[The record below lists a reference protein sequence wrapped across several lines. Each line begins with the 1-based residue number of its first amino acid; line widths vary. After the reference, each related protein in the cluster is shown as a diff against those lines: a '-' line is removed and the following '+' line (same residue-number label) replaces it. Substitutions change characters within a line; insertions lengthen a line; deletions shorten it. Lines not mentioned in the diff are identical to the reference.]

1 MGPWGACCYS
11 DAPPGVITSTLH
23 DIADMLKIA
32 ANHRT
37 RRKNLVKTSRM
48 KFLPRSQES
57 VERLHASIIG
67 RSLGRS
73 FANVLLLTR
82 VLMAFKEALHHSC
95 IEAVL
100 KHRTGR
106 LRAEV
111 AAPDLAAAERSFRAW
126 RSVTM
131 LCQSHRAMESEIVRG
146 RAALVNVWSKGRE
159 DLGRAVDRLSARLLV
174 ETLELSFLSWRD
186 AVRLSNLE
194 SYANHLCSQRQRT
207 PAVLQRVA
215 LLADEAFLLPRSYA
229 AMQESFMRRCLAWFA
244 GPARVR
250 CFAKA
255 SPWGASLVSFGVP
268 AGRLHKD
275 TETRLAEALCSAAS
289 LPEPQRRR
297 SIQLQREGANKLRLQ
312 SAALGYMRRS
322 VQVERRWLQQAALR
336 GWLRVSKA
344 ARASRRAASRA
355 AIREQRRR
363 CGDVWQAW
371 RSWLHSSRRRHYSH
385 VQGQRVVSRTV
396 QSEILT
402 CWHGWQEV
410 LTKRKAE
417 DKSARLRSLRWNT
430 SDQRLA
436 RAKHQLLR
444 DCLAGWAKECREA
457 SMRKARKRQAETQ
470 CLAMAA
476 ANGIIVMLRGDPALE
491 VSVLGLGVQC
501 ALPCS
506 ALDHIVSKL
515 TYGIMVCLG
524 KTSLRSLEYARKVQA
539 ALTEERRG
547 GNEGVHVDQGWDD
560 FDDQEELDL
569 SEVQPAS
576 DLASGVDVAL
586 QTLDA
591 GSTSA
596 DTESLDSQFQRE
608 AAEIAPPSVA
618 DAREDDFDRSGE
630 LSSKPAQPVASAP
643 KQSVASLVNPDDV
656 PAEDDPELANLERS
670 VLQLVNQGAMPGM
683 VAFIEEVRTILDNK
697 MRKELYEQHNA
708 TTRAL
713 AAQYEAVLKCFVE
726 DVESYKNASTAA
738 CFSENFSRYS
748 PDGFRLP
755 ALANEHRNCRQIQAK
770 VRVYWEDMEELAKDA
785 KARMEVLCA
794 YYAGNETSRTFPVGT
809 SRDCLFNTDR
819 YPAVSGTRYIDFL
832 KDQLAWWDKEYMKI
846 RESREQC
853 ERAKQDV
860 AEYERN
866 AAEAKNAFDQT
877 LTFCAKSQDT
887 LDEASCSY
895 KAAVKED
902 GNWTIY
908 NRTLQQAKVEETF
921 LKAQMRAV
929 MRIHCYLGVFE
940 LKDVAAGIE
949 TCKGKDFR
957 NHTNVTSM
965 EFTVQPKPHVPACR
979 YDLADI
985 AGYCVYEGVD
995 MRSFTFAEGSAKLP
1009 RLQSFGS
1016 WRQFVEEGKAAQTL
1030 EQAQASKSSAVD
1042 QALQQAM
1049 MALERC
1055 QEQPGPF
1062 HCQLL
1067 SAWWGL
1073 ILQRKSRE
1081 RQKQQAMQMALAR
1094 ENSAE
1099 DSLVACCFSG
1109 WRRAQ
1114 EAWCRQRAQEE
1125 AVADARA
1132 MTHLKTLDA
1141 LRRRADAEGETLLL
1155 FHFLAW
1161 LRSLLHCKVE
1171 KARKEKAMTSAFGQL
1186 MLDDEMMRS
1195 RCFSEWRQA
1204 VHDSHREAVK
1214 AAMEREAEDRM
1225 REAQEQKLQVMRQA
1239 FRSSDEAL
1247 LGSVVLAWHHTS
1259 RTAKRRSAAHTAGE
1273 ALHTRQQ
1280 AERSSFFVARAVAA
1294 WHLAASRAVAARGA
1308 RARRRSAVGEVLD
1321 TWLCRALQRGVD
1333 SAELRS
1339 FQVLLLD
1346 SWQQAAT
1353 TLRRAK
1359 SRLPGSRARA
1369 DQIGK
1374 ELRLGLVCHTWGA
1387 WRRLGAAAPKR
1398 RGWLTAGPSKIGM
1411 AQHDALQEECVDAEV
1426 PDEPEN
1432 LHSNPQLL
1440 PISREQRLSVASAE
1454 LPLPYRMSFPDTNS
1468 SRVSKRG
1475 TLDTD
1480 TTNMSKRRSQDTDGS
1495 KEVRRS
1501 VEIPSGGSGEAKMS
1515 SIKRFHQRSDSR
1527 LTRHLSRRYSAVDQ
1541 EIVRGI
1547 SLARTLRGCG
1557 SIWRYNPSRL
1567 SPEDRMAIYNQSI
1580 EADHFDVF
1588 YSHTWFTAGR
1598 WKVLTLMLQFGW
1610 QTVLLIWGLAVALA
1624 TILRQTDVLPA
1635 PLSFQPDIVDF
1646 SDECPLGPWCLLC
1659 SFGASLIGLV
1669 IAPYGAGLYKDE
1681 LCFLDV
1687 ASIHQTD
1694 TDLMERGVYGI
1705 GGFLRISHELRI
1717 LWSPPYLSRLWCV
1730 FELAAYR
1737 KVNPDGKI
1745 TFAPLFVERTC
1756 RIIEEVLCVY
1766 LANFCILAAS
1776 ASSDSQFLARF
1787 GEFIHEAITKWY
1799 GNKDSELSEEAF
1811 AAFIQGPL
1819 RQELQ
1824 AAIGVS
1830 IDFLLAL
1837 VNAGASGESL
1847 LSYVM
1852 GILVGVNMIWVPA
1865 CLVVMI
1871 NLSDHFAPKLA
1882 GAMDHL
1888 QTAGIVVLVLVVV
1901 DAGRLLA
1908 GFATW
1913 ASTRVSERA
1922 QRTPGTSGL
1931 AKTVSA
1937 IFRESL
1943 RFDDEGQ
1950 VGNEQGMSENGGH
1963 ARPAF
1968 GAPASFLQWPSRLE
1982 LLGPELA
1989 CNDFLAVVKHVDV
2002 QSRFEMQ
2009 QAGALIVQRRRG
2021 GEKTRQPQEEDAE
2034 EDEPTEAEA
2043 EAEHAED
2050 VSELLPLQLDKLP
2063 MYTSEKAEIGGESS
2077 ASSTLPYQ
2085 GRFAGDVAL
2094 SSSPERLP
2102 PGPDLGTG
2110 QDVLDEDIP
2119 DVSFHCVI
2127 LNGRWKAKSLHEDL
2141 RRWALEGWHIFA
2153 VSARGE
2159 RRVATACARARELQV
2174 GARRQKL
2181 VLVDFASTQCQL
2193 AALCILL
2200 LRWALVARS
2209 YRLSSRLKEW
2219 GHVAASRHAARQEA
2233 QLLHICLAAFAAE
2246 VSEARRGRI
2255 YTDMTCQI
2263 HAAVANCDQFFQRL
2277 VLKRCQ
2283 AGRVVSRLQSAA
2295 QLRHLRSTFA
2305 AWSCVL
2311 YRRRRLRESMAK
2323 LSTHLEAAAAAEL
2336 MAVALA
2342 GWSWKAKEE
2351 KATRRGV
2358 RSLARGSKVI
2368 LRLRRQLLLLEAF
2381 RGWQHARCYEE
2392 VFQMLT
2398 ASQADLANAAEAVA
2412 LAEAAAAAAARSQQ
2426 VTVRVLPT

>member
-1 MGPWGACCYS
+1 MQQVETTRPVVGDIDLVEARVHLAAAQYHSSLANGKLLPRPPDAPRVRPASAGARPAQQETRLARPWSAQTVRSNSQHGVVRDLRASRESAAAMESATEALAVLMGPWGACCYS

-146 RAALVNVWSKGRE
+146 RAALMNVWSKGRE

-194 SYANHLCSQRQRT
+194 SHANHLCSQRQRT

-215 LLADEAFLLPRSYA
+215 LLADEAFLLS
-229 AMQESFMRRCLAWFA
+229 CLVCWA
-244 GPARVR
+244 GSCALLRQ
-250 CFAKA
+250 
-255 SPWGASLVSFGVP
+255 
-268 AGRLHKD
+268 GRLHKD

-289 LPEPQRRR
+289 L

-436 RAKHQLLR
+436 RAKRQLLR

-476 ANGIIVMLRGDPALE
+476 ANGIIVM
-491 VSVLGLGVQC
+491 
-501 ALPCS
+501 
-506 ALDHIVSKL
+506 
-515 TYGIMVCLG
+515 
-524 KTSLRSLEYARKVQA
+524 
-539 ALTEERRG
+539 
-547 GNEGVHVDQGWDD
+547 
-560 FDDQEELDL
+560 
-569 SEVQPAS
+569 
-576 DLASGVDVAL
+576 
-586 QTLDA
+586 
-591 GSTSA
+591 
-596 DTESLDSQFQRE
+596 
-608 AAEIAPPSVA
+608 
-618 DAREDDFDRSGE
+618 
-630 LSSKPAQPVASAP
+630 
-643 KQSVASLVNPDDV
+643 
-656 PAEDDPELANLERS
+656 
-670 VLQLVNQGAMPGM
+670 
-683 VAFIEEVRTILDNK
+683 
-697 MRKELYEQHNA
+697 
-708 TTRAL
+708 
-713 AAQYEAVLKCFVE
+713 
-726 DVESYKNASTAA
+726 
-738 CFSENFSRYS
+738 
-748 PDGFRLP
+748 
-755 ALANEHRNCRQIQAK
+755 
-770 VRVYWEDMEELAKDA
+770 
-785 KARMEVLCA
+785 
-794 YYAGNETSRTFPVGT
+794 
-809 SRDCLFNTDR
+809 
-819 YPAVSGTRYIDFL
+819 
-832 KDQLAWWDKEYMKI
+832 
-846 RESREQC
+846 
-853 ERAKQDV
+853 
-860 AEYERN
+860 
-866 AAEAKNAFDQT
+866 
-877 LTFCAKSQDT
+877 
-887 LDEASCSY
+887 
-895 KAAVKED
+895 
-902 GNWTIY
+902 
-908 NRTLQQAKVEETF
+908 
-921 LKAQMRAV
+921 
-929 MRIHCYLGVFE
+929 
-940 LKDVAAGIE
+940 
-949 TCKGKDFR
+949 
-957 NHTNVTSM
+957 
-965 EFTVQPKPHVPACR
+965 
-979 YDLADI
+979 
-985 AGYCVYEGVD
+985 
-995 MRSFTFAEGSAKLP
+995 
-1009 RLQSFGS
+1009 LQSFGS

-1398 RGWLTAGPSKIGM
+1398 RGW
-1411 AQHDALQEECVDAEV
+1411 
-1426 PDEPEN
+1426 
-1432 LHSNPQLL
+1432 
-1440 PISREQRLSVASAE
+1440 
-1454 LPLPYRMSFPDTNS
+1454 
-1468 SRVSKRG
+1468 
-1475 TLDTD
+1475 
-1480 TTNMSKRRSQDTDGS
+1480 
-1495 KEVRRS
+1495 
-1501 VEIPSGGSGEAKMS
+1501 
-1515 SIKRFHQRSDSR
+1515 
-1527 LTRHLSRRYSAVDQ
+1527 
-1541 EIVRGI
+1541 
-1547 SLARTLRGCG
+1547 
-1557 SIWRYNPSRL
+1557 
-1567 SPEDRMAIYNQSI
+1567 
-1580 EADHFDVF
+1580 
-1588 YSHTWFTAGR
+1588 
-1598 WKVLTLMLQFGW
+1598 
-1610 QTVLLIWGLAVALA
+1610 
-1624 TILRQTDVLPA
+1624 
-1635 PLSFQPDIVDF
+1635 
-1646 SDECPLGPWCLLC
+1646 
-1659 SFGASLIGLV
+1659 
-1669 IAPYGAGLYKDE
+1669 
-1681 LCFLDV
+1681 
-1687 ASIHQTD
+1687 
-1694 TDLMERGVYGI
+1694 
-1705 GGFLRISHELRI
+1705 
-1717 LWSPPYLSRLWCV
+1717 
-1730 FELAAYR
+1730 
-1737 KVNPDGKI
+1737 
-1745 TFAPLFVERTC
+1745 
-1756 RIIEEVLCVY
+1756 
-1766 LANFCILAAS
+1766 
-1776 ASSDSQFLARF
+1776 
-1787 GEFIHEAITKWY
+1787 
-1799 GNKDSELSEEAF
+1799 
-1811 AAFIQGPL
+1811 
-1819 RQELQ
+1819 
-1824 AAIGVS
+1824 
-1830 IDFLLAL
+1830 
-1837 VNAGASGESL
+1837 
-1847 LSYVM
+1847 
-1852 GILVGVNMIWVPA
+1852 
-1865 CLVVMI
+1865 
-1871 NLSDHFAPKLA
+1871 
-1882 GAMDHL
+1882 
-1888 QTAGIVVLVLVVV
+1888 
-1901 DAGRLLA
+1901 
-1908 GFATW
+1908 
-1913 ASTRVSERA
+1913 ERA
-1922 QRTPGTSGL
+1922 
-1931 AKTVSA
+1931 
-1937 IFRESL
+1937 
-1943 RFDDEGQ
+1943 
-1950 VGNEQGMSENGGH
+1950 
-1963 ARPAF
+1963 
-1968 GAPASFLQWPSRLE
+1968 
-1982 LLGPELA
+1982 
-1989 CNDFLAVVKHVDV
+1989 
-2002 QSRFEMQ
+2002 
-2009 QAGALIVQRRRG
+2009 
-2021 GEKTRQPQEEDAE
+2021 EE
-2034 EDEPTEAEA
+2034 
-2043 EAEHAED
+2043 
-2050 VSELLPLQLDKLP
+2050 
-2063 MYTSEKAEIGGESS
+2063 
-2077 ASSTLPYQ
+2077 
-2085 GRFAGDVAL
+2085 
-2094 SSSPERLP
+2094 
-2102 PGPDLGTG
+2102 
-2110 QDVLDEDIP
+2110 
-2119 DVSFHCVI
+2119 
-2127 LNGRWKAKSLHEDL
+2127 KAKSLHEDL

-2263 HAAVANCDQFFQRL
+2263 HAAVADCDQFFQRL

-2426 VTVRVLPT
+2426 VTVRVLPTPARPTSPLMQAPSTLKVVPLEHRVPSFKSGIFSAPLVSLQKDIERHYGQQDGLRGSRPPSRPQSRPQSANARRPCEFSETGGTGQAKECTFEAHCSEEDIGFGQFFPSTREAWRA